1 MGLNTR
7 TKNLNT
13 YTQNN
18 DFETLYSNVDTVLY
32 DNEIDLTLLNYND
45 FILKQGIYISDDK
58 SLNPNTEYEINGHPE
73 KWQLDYKQQFN
84 NCGVESVMNIMAIN
98 GSIDITDETW
108 SELAFTYKAL
118 AQGLCQDENGNGVVS
133 RLGY

>member
-18 DFETLYSNVDTVLY
+18 DFETLYSNVDTVIY

-45 FILKQGIYISDDK
+45 FILKQGIYISK
-58 SLNPNTEYEINGHPE
+58 
-73 KWQLDYKQQFN
+73 
-84 NCGVESVMNIMAIN
+84 
-98 GSIDITDETW
+98 
-108 SELAFTYKAL
+108 
-118 AQGLCQDENGNGVVS
+118 
-133 RLGY
+133 

>member
-58 SLNPNTEYEINGHPE
+58 SLNPNTE
-73 KWQLDYKQQFN
+73 
-84 NCGVESVMNIMAIN
+84 C
-98 GSIDITDETW
+98 
-108 SELAFTYKAL
+108 
-118 AQGLCQDENGNGVVS
+118 
-133 RLGY
+133 RLG